1 MSDQTEQREVERRA
15 VGARKAQGPL
25 AGERLAA
32 ARREQQI
39 TVLEIAKELHLDEP
53 KVRALEQNNFDIL
66 GAPVFAKG
74 HLRKYASLVGVDIN
88 DVLQDYYNLNR
99 SSSMPPVVGKVR
111 KQSQE
116 FSPGPWIVTIVI
128 LLIAAATYWWS
139 VTTGVSFPI
148 SSAPDAG
155 LGLPAID
162 AEVVAQNND
171 AVVATPV
178 QSHEASPITT
188 DPPAM
193 ESQAAEIV
201 PSGISDQLPAEQT
214 LADGQIRLTIRYLGD
229 CWTEISDASGR
240 RLFFDLGRDGMSVDV
255 SGEAPLSALFGNSEN
270 INLSVNG
277 IDYPIAETDRRG
289 VTARLTIDS
298 P

>member
-1 MSDQTEQREVERRA
+1 MSEQSEQRDVERRA
-15 VGARKAQGPL
+15 VDARKAEGPL

-53 KVRALEQNNFDIL
+53 KVRALEQNNFDVL

-74 HLRKYASLVGVDIN
+74 HMRKYASLVGVDIN

-111 KQSQE
+111 RRAQD

-128 LLIAAATYWWS
+128 LLIAAAAYWWLAKS
-139 VTTGVSFPI
+139 GISIPI
-148 SSAPDAG
+148 SGAPDAG
-155 LGLPAID
+155 MGLPTID
-162 AEVVAQNND
+162 AEVVTRNRD
-171 AVVATPV
+171 AVVTTPV
-178 QSHEASPITT
+178 RSHEASPITT
-188 DPPAM
+188 DLLAF

-201 PSGISDQLPAEQT
+201 PSAMSEQV
-214 LADGQIRLTIRYLGD
+214 LADGQIQLTIRYTGD

-240 RLFFDLGRDGMSVDV
+240 RLFFDLGLDGQSVDV
-255 SGEAPLSALFGNSEN
+255 RGDAPLSALFGNSEN
-270 INLSVNG
+270 VSLSVNG
-277 IDYPIAETDRRG
+277 MDYAISETDQRG

>member
-1 MSDQTEQREVERRA
+1 MNDQTEQQGAERRA
-15 VGARKAQGPL
+15 ENREKTQGPL

-74 HLRKYASLVGVDIN
+74 HLRKYASLVGVNIN

-111 KQSQE
+111 KKGQE
-116 FSPGPWIVTIVI
+116 FSPAPWIVTIVI
-128 LLIAAATYWWS
+128 LLVAAAAYWWI
-139 VTTGVSFPI
+139 VTTGASFPI
-148 SSAPDAG
+148 SSAPDIGIG
-155 LGLPAID
+155 LQTVD
-162 AEVVAQNND
+162 AEVVAQNNG
-171 AVVATPV
+171 AAVATPV
-178 QSHEASPITT
+178 QPRDASPITA
-188 DPPAM
+188 DLPAF

-201 PSGISDQLPAEQT
+201 PSATIGQP
-214 LADGQIRLTIRYLGD
+214 LADGQVQLTIRYSGD

-255 SGEAPLSALFGNSEN
+255 SGEAPLSALFGNSLN
-270 INLSVNG
+270 VNLSLNG

>member
-1 MSDQTEQREVERRA
+1 MSDQGEQRGTETRA
-15 VGARKAQGPL
+15 EGPEKTAGPL

-53 KVRALEQNNFDIL
+53 KVRALEQNDFDIL

-74 HLRKYASLVGVDIN
+74 HLRKYASLVGVNIN

-99 SSSMPPVVGKVR
+99 SSSMPPVVGRVR
-111 KQSQE
+111 KRAQK
-116 FSPGPWIVTIVI
+116 FSPGPWIVAIVI
-128 LLIAAATYWWS
+128 LLLAAAAYWWI
-139 VTTGVSFPI
+139 VTTGISFPI
-148 SSAPDAG
+148 SGAPDG
-155 LGLPAID
+155 GIGLPAD
-162 AEVVAQNND
+162 GAEVVTRNSE

-188 DPPAM
+188 DLSTF

-201 PSGISDQLPAEQT
+201 PSVITEQP
-214 LADGQIRLTIRYLGD
+214 LADGQIRLTIRYSGD
-229 CWTEISDASGR
+229 CWTEISDAAGR
-240 RLFFDLGRDGMSVDV
+240 RLFFDLGRDGLSVDV

-270 INLSVNG
+270 VNLSVNG
-277 IDYPIAETDRRG
+277 NDYPISETDRRG